1 MQRVNDRLIAGF
13 SNSLTACLT
22 AGLPGQ
28 ATPRPRTIGVAVS
41 GGSDSTALL
50 VLAVREGAK
59 RGLAVEAVTL
69 DHRLRPEAADE
80 ARAVSRLCAGLGVHH
95 DILTWHH
102 DGPLG
107 NLQAA
112 ARAARR
118 RLISD
123 WARQRGIAVVALGHT
138 MDDQA
143 ETFLMRLERGSGVDG
158 LAAMSARRRGHGIDW
173 IRPLLGMRRDE
184 LRGFLVAEGIAW
196 ADDPSNENPAYGR
209 VRVRRALAVLE
220 GLGLTVEGIAKTT
233 ARLQMSR
240 AALEDATETA
250 ARRMATVSR
259 AGSVSLDMSA
269 LAQLPED
276 IRRRLFAHAL
286 MWVGG
291 APYRPRLTALIG
303 ALEATAGG
311 RRSTLA
317 GCLITPHAGAI
328 EISREPAAVAAM
340 TAPPDA
346 LWDGRWRFEG
356 GNGATAGLYV
366 GALGEAGLRDCTQW
380 RETGLGRASLLAS
393 PALWRAGADAP
404 ALVAAPL
411 AGWPCGWTCRR
422 IPACEDFASAVLSH

>member
-13 SNSLTACLT
+13 SNSLTACL
-22 AGLPGQ
+22 PGQ
-28 ATPRPRTIGVAVS
+28 AAPRPPTIGVAVS

-50 VLAVREGAK
+50 MLAVREGAK
-59 RGLAVEAVTL
+59 RGLVVEAVTL

-80 ARAVSRLCAGLGVHH
+80 ARAVSRLCARLGVHH
-95 DILTWHH
+95 DILTWQH
-102 DGPLG
+102 DGPVG

-123 WARQRGIAVVALGHT
+123 WARQRGVGVVALGHT

-143 ETFLMRLERGSGVDG
+143 ETFLMRLQRGSGVDG
-158 LAAMSARRRGHGIDW
+158 LAAMSARRRALGIDW
-173 IRPLLGMRRDE
+173 IRPLLGMRRAQ
-184 LRGFLVAEGIAW
+184 LRGFLMAEGIEW

-209 VRVRRALAVLE
+209 VRARRALAVLE
-220 GLGLTVEGIAKTT
+220 GLGLTVEGITKTT

-259 AGSVSLDMSA
+259 AGSVSLEMPA
-269 LAQLPED
+269 LARLPTD

-291 APYRPRLTALIG
+291 APYRPRLSALIA

-311 RRSTLA
+311 RRRTLA
-317 GCLITPHAGAI
+317 GCLITPHARGGTV
-328 EISREPAAVAAM
+328 EIGREPAAVAAM
-340 TAPPDA
+340 TAPLDA
-346 LWDGRWRFEG
+346 LWDGRWRFAG
-356 GNGATAGLYV
+356 GSGAPSGLYL
-366 GALGEAGLRDCTQW
+366 GALGEAGLRECAQW
-380 RETGLGRASLLAS
+380 RETGLGRAALLAS

-404 ALVAAPL
+404 VLVAAPL
-411 AGWPCGWTCRR
+411 AGWSCGWTCRR
-422 IPACEDFASAVLSH
+422 IPACEDFASTVLSH